1 MEESKMLHEIVAEQ
15 MQQTGANLPREE
27 LAEDKEVTEGKRES
41 FVFYRSFGAAISRLS
56 PVDQYCMLVA
66 VIDYGLN
73 RRVPTFLQSDLLQ
86 AMWALI
92 QPQLDANWRR
102 YENGCKGGAP
112 IGSRNNP
119 NGRRG
124 NKELTIT
131 NQELTKNKPNDNVN
145 DNVNDNDNDNDNTK
159 KTTKVV
165 KERHSLSFDERKAAF
180 QKSIEPYK
188 GKYSSEMLNE
198 FFPYWTEPT
207 PSGKKM
213 RFELEKTW
221 EVGRRLAT
229 WNKRSEESRKH

>member
-1 MEESKMLHEIVAEQ
+1 MKK
-15 MQQTGANLPREE
+15 
-27 LAEDKEVTEGKRES
+27 DS
-41 FVFYRSFGAAISRLS
+41 FVFYRSFADAMLELPEVEQLDMFIAIT
-56 PVDQYCMLVA
+56 Y
-66 VIDYGLN
+66 YGLDQE
-73 RRVPTFLQSDLLQ
+73 RPKFQTSTSRM
-86 AMWALI
+86 MWALI
-92 QPQLDANWRR
+92 RPQLDANWRR

-145 DNVNDNDNDNDNTK
+145 DNDNVNEDIK
-159 KTTKVV
+159 KSTNVP
-165 KERHSLSFDERKAAF
+165 KEKHSLSFEERKAEF

-229 WNKRSEESRKH
+229 WNKRSEENRKH

>member
-1 MEESKMLHEIVAEQ
+1 MKK
-15 MQQTGANLPREE
+15 
-27 LAEDKEVTEGKRES
+27 DS
-41 FVFYRSFGAAISRLS
+41 FVFYRSFADAMIELPEAEQLAMFLAIT
-56 PVDQYCMLVA
+56 Y
-66 VIDYGLN
+66 YGLDKDK
-73 RRVPTFLQSDLLQ
+73 PTFTSS
-86 AMWALI
+86 ASRMMWALI

-102 YENGCKGGAP
+102 YENGCKGGEFGKLGGAP
-112 IGSRNNP
+112 IGNKNAKKNKTTPKQPLNNP
-119 NGRRG
+119 
-124 NKELTIT
+124 KTT
-131 NQELTKNKPNDNVN
+131 PNDN

-159 KTTKVV
+159 KTTKIV

-207 PSGKKM
+207 PNGKKM